1 MRRDELFLQDMLEA
15 AARIASR
22 IAGRDLASVT
32 ADEDLQDVILRR
44 RTIIGEAA
52 CQLSEDLRSRH
63 SEIPWKQ
70 AIGLRHRVT
79 PGYFGLDWTIIW
91 KTVTE
96 DLPFLRRQIAEVLRV
111 EFPRRP

>member
-1 MRRDELFLQDMLEA
+1 MRRDELFLLDILEA
-15 AARIASR
+15 ADRIAAR

-44 RTIIGEAA
+44 LTIIGEAA

-96 DLPFLRRQIAEVLRV
+96 DLPALRWQIAEVLRV
-111 EFPRRP
+111 EFLRQQ